1 MFVFFSFRCVV
12 AATAIATTSICIFP
26 PSLPKNSHT
35 HTIRSYANVKR
46 LRPCMLLL
54 CVSAASPVRPSRP
67 GSCLQ
72 RSSHAIA
79 ITTQRNEQ
87 FKAFWFVICT
97 RTDPQWAA
105 SVATT
110 RRGRRCDRMRVSLE
124 LFVQTAKE
132 KKIESWPGHFV
143 SWLARARASTP
154 PFTCGGGK
162 KDLLCARTYV
172 SECVLFRCAVPP
184 RWCACQRQG

>member
-1 MFVFFSFRCVV
+1 MFLFFRCVV
-12 AATAIATTSICIFP
+12 AATATTSICIFP
-26 PSLPKNSHT
+26 PSLPKNRHT
-35 HTIRSYANVKR
+35 HTRSGHMLMSNDCVHACFCFACQQR
-46 LRPCMLLL
+46 L
-54 CVSAASPVRPSRP
+54 VSVLPGK
-67 GSCLQ
+67 GSCLH

-110 RRGRRCDRMRVSLE
+110 RRGRRYGRMRVSLE